1 MQSAHDHARKPPLTL
16 GALPCFSCRSPK
28 AALSCRAVTASD
40 LESFRSLVEMT
51 EDWVWEVDRNGIY
64 TYASPRCRDILGYEP
79 HELVGRSAFALMPG
93 PESKR
98 IRGLFRDYV
107 ARQAS
112 FRCLENVNRH
122 KDGRLVVLESSG
134 IPIFDNRRRLAGYRG
149 MDRDITERKRAEEAL
164 RTSEARL
171 RQVLDAS
178 PVPLSVDDMKGTIEY
193 LNGKFVEKFGYAHAE
208 IPTSASWFSR
218 AYPDPR
224 YRRQVAEQWQA
235 FLKKGLSTGKEVG
248 PMDVEVTCKDGT
260 QRRVEFVGTFLGSR
274 LMIAANDITERDR
287 LEQQILTIAEQ
298 ERERI
303 GQDLHDGLCQLL
315 SGIKFKTTL
324 LEQKLQGKA
333 PSEAAH
339 ARAIEG
345 LLNTA
350 IQQARNIAR
359 GLHPVDLEARGLMSA
374 LQGLAS
380 SVENV
385 YGLSCICHFRKTV
398 LVHDHIT
405 AAHLYR
411 IAQEA
416 ISNAIKHGHATR
428 IVIRLTGDGD
438 RLTLAIQD
446 NGSGFPA
453 RPKRKGGMGL
463 HLMNYRARAMGARLD
478 IQRGPSVGT
487 IVQCRMRGTRV
498 PNGASKTSL

>member
-1 MQSAHDHARKPPLTL
+1 M
-16 GALPCFSCRSPK
+16 
-28 AALSCRAVTASD
+28 TATD
-40 LESFRSLVEMT
+40 LESFRRLVEMT
-51 EDWVWEVDRNGIY
+51 EDWVWEVDRNGVY
-64 TYASPRCRDILGYEP
+64 TYAGPRCRDILGYEP
-79 HELVGRSAFALMPG
+79 QELVGRSAFALMPR
-93 PESKR
+93 PEAKR
-98 IRGLFRDYV
+98 IRGLFRDFA
-107 ARQAS
+107 ARRAS
-112 FRCLENVNRH
+112 FRCLENANLH

-134 IPIFDNRRRLAGYRG
+134 VPILDKQGRLTGYRG

-164 RTSEARL
+164 RTSEGRL

-193 LNGKFVEKFGYAHAE
+193 LNEKFVEKFGYSHAE
-208 IPTSASWFSR
+208 IPTSAAWFSR

-235 FLKKGLSTGKEVG
+235 YLKKGLSTGKEVG
-248 PMDVEVTCKDGT
+248 PMDVEVTCKDGS

-324 LEQKLQGKA
+324 LEQKLQPKA

-374 LQGLAS
+374 LQGLAT

-385 YGLSCICHFRKTV
+385 YGLSCVCEFRKTV

-405 AAHLYR
+405 ATHLYR

-428 IVIRLTGDGD
+428 IVIRLTGDKD
-438 RLTLAIQD
+438 RLTMAIQD
-446 NGSGFPA
+446 NGVGFPA
-453 RPKRKGGMGL
+453 KPKRKGGMGL
-463 HLMNYRARAMGARLD
+463 HLMNYRARAMGAKLD
-478 IQRGPSVGT
+478 IHGGPSVGT
-487 IVQCRMRGTRV
+487 TVQCRMRGARV
-498 PNGASKTSL
+498 PNGATKVKI

>member
-1 MQSAHDHARKPPLTL
+1 M
-16 GALPCFSCRSPK
+16 
-28 AALSCRAVTASD
+28 TATD
-40 LESFRSLVEMT
+40 LESFLSLVEIT

-64 TYASPRCRDILGYEP
+64 TYAGPRCREMLGYEP
-79 HELVGRSAFALMPG
+79 HEIVGRSAFSLMPG
-93 PESKR
+93 PEAKR
-98 IRGLFRDYV
+98 IRRLFRDF
-107 ARQAS
+107 ADRRTS
-112 FRCLENVNRH
+112 FRCVENVNRH

-134 IPIFDNRRRLAGYRG
+134 VPIFDERGRLAGYRG
-149 MDRDITERKRAEEAL
+149 IDRDITERKQAEEAL
-164 RTSEARL
+164 RTSEGRL

-193 LNGKFVEKFGYAHAE
+193 LNAKFVEKFGYSHAE
-208 IPTSASWFSR
+208 IPTSAAWFSR
-218 AYPDPR
+218 AYPDPQ
-224 YRRQVAEQWQA
+224 YRRQVAEEWQA
-235 FLKKGLSTGKEVG
+235 FLKRALRSGVEVG

-260 QRRVEFVGTFLGSR
+260 QRRVEFVGTFLGNR

-324 LEQKLQGKA
+324 LEQKLQDKA
-333 PSEAAH
+333 PPEASH
-339 ARAIEG
+339 ARDIEG

-385 YGLSCICHFRKTV
+385 YGLSCVCQFRKAV

-405 AAHLYR
+405 ATHLYR

-428 IVIRLTGDGD
+428 IVIRLTGDKD
-438 RLTLAIQD
+438 RLTMAIED
-446 NGSGFPA
+446 NGVGFPA
-453 RPKRKGGMGL
+453 KPKRRGGMGL

-478 IQRGPSVGT
+478 IRRGSSSGSV
-487 IVQCRMRGTRV
+487 IQCCMRSTRAQ
-498 PNGASKTSL
+498 NGKTKA

>member
-1 MQSAHDHARKPPLTL
+1 MGTTSASPKPPPVFIAGPPAPDYADGTVN
-16 GALPCFSCRSPK
+16 P
-28 AALSCRAVTASD
+28 TD
-40 LESFRSLVEMT
+40 LESFRTLVEMT
-51 EDWVWEVDRNGIY
+51 EDWVWEVDARGIY
-64 TYASPRCRDILGYEP
+64 TYASPRCRDILGFDPKEI
-79 HELVGRSAFALMPG
+79 VGRSAFDLMPSR
-93 PESKR
+93 EAEL
-98 IRGLFRDYV
+98 IRTLFRGF
-107 ARQAS
+107 AS
-112 FRCLENVNRH
+112 RREPFRCLENVNRH
-122 KDGRLVVLESSG
+122 KNGRLVVLESSG
-134 IPIFDNRRRLAGYRG
+134 IPIFDARGRLSGYRG
-149 MDRDITERKRAEEAL
+149 MDRDITERKQAEEAL
-164 RTSEARL
+164 RTSETRL

-193 LNGKFVEKFGYAHAE
+193 LNKKFVEKFGYSHAE
-208 IPTSASWFSR
+208 IPTSAAWFTR

-224 YRRQVAEQWQA
+224 YRRQVAEQWRA
-235 FLKKGLSTGKEVG
+235 ALKRGLRTGREVG
-248 PMDVEVTCKDGT
+248 PMDVEVSCKDGT
-260 QRRVEFVGTFLGSR
+260 QRRIEFVGTFLGNR

-324 LEQKLQGKA
+324 LEQKLQDKA
-333 PSEAAH
+333 PPEATD
-339 ARAIEG
+339 ARAIEE

-374 LQGLAS
+374 LQALAS
-380 SVENV
+380 SVESV
-385 YGLSCICHFRKTV
+385 FDLSCVCKFRKAV

-416 ISNAIKHGHATR
+416 ISNAIKHGRATR
-428 IVIRLTGDGD
+428 IIVRLNGEGDSLI
-438 RLTLAIQD
+438 LTVED
-446 NGSGFPA
+446 NGVGFPSK
-453 RPKRKGGMGL
+453 PKRKGGMGL

-478 IQRGPSVGT
+478 IQRRASAGT
-487 IVQCRMRGTRV
+487 VVQCRIKAARMSNT
-498 PNGASKTSL
+498 TSQKKP

>member
-1 MQSAHDHARKPPLTL
+1 LV
-16 GALPCFSCRSPK
+16 
-28 AALSCRAVTASD
+28 AAPVRPHYAGGTVTPTD

-51 EDWVWEVDRNGIY
+51 EDWIWEVDRRGIY
-64 TYASPRCRDILGYEP
+64 TYASPRCLDILGFEP
-79 HELVGRSAFALMPG
+79 RELVGRSAFDLMPAREA
-93 PESKR
+93 PR
-98 IRGLFRDYV
+98 IRNLFRRYV
-107 ARQAS
+107 SRKEP
-112 FRCLENVNRH
+112 FRCLENLNRH

-134 IPIFDNRRRLAGYRG
+134 VPILDGRGRLLGYRG
-149 MDRDITERKRAEEAL
+149 MDRDITERKQAEEAL
-164 RTSEARL
+164 RASEARL

-193 LNGKFVEKFGYAHAE
+193 LNGKFVEKFGYSHAE
-208 IPTSASWFSR
+208 IPTSAAWFSR

-235 FLKKGLSTGKEVG
+235 ALKRGLRTGQGVG
-248 PMDVEVTCKDGT
+248 PMDVEVSCKDGT
-260 QRRVEFVGTFLGSR
+260 QRRIEFVGTFLGTR

-324 LEQKLQGKA
+324 LEQKLEEKA
-333 PSEAAH
+333 PAEASD
-339 ARAIEG
+339 ARSIEG

-374 LQGLAS
+374 LQGLAA
-380 SVENV
+380 SVESV
-385 YGLSCICHFRKTV
+385 FGISCVCQFRKTV

-405 AAHLYR
+405 ATHLYR

-428 IVIRLTGDGD
+428 IVVRLTGDGD
-438 RLTLAIQD
+438 RLILTIQD

-453 RPKRKGGMGL
+453 KPKRKGGMGL

-478 IQRGPSVGT
+478 IQRGASAGT
-487 IVQCRMRGTRV
+487 VVECRLSGTRI
-498 PNGASKTSL
+498 PKNTSPASK